1 MNPKPLRF
9 RMSALALAGLAA
21 GLATPIHAGEADG
34 PKTEANGCKGKA
46 SCKGM
51 KTDTVAKADDSSC
64 AGNGKCGGTDAAVGT
79 KVDSTKAKLLAAKSG
94 KEFTK
99 ACKDAGKKVEKA
111 SCAGKNSCAGI
122 YLIKGKA
129 MEVSCKGQ
137 SKCMGLKCA
146 A

>member
-1 MNPKPLRF
+1 MNPKHLRF
-9 RMSALALAGLAA
+9 RISALALAGLAA
-21 GLATPIHAGEADG
+21 GLAAPVHAGDTDG

-51 KTDTVAKADDSSC
+51 KTDTAAKADDSSC
-64 AGNGKCGGTDAAVGT
+64 SGNGKCGGTEAAVGT
-79 KVDSTKAKLLAAKSG
+79 TVDSAKAKLLSAKSE
-94 KEFTK
+94 KEFAK

-122 YLIKGKA
+122 YLIKGKV

-137 SKCMGLKCA
+137 AKCMGLKCA